1 MLFILISFSTLLFLV
16 PSKTTQNNNGVCS
29 LTGQTSSDP
38 FPSLT
43 KCYRFNNNACCTSV
57 HDDYINTSIGN
68 ILTTPCMRKYTELEE
83 LMCLGCHPYES
94 QYIDRTTSTLYI
106 CNSFAYKLW
115 NASSV
120 EELNQPTRKFDNC
133 GFKISD
139 YLAANSSISKRGQL
153 KDISPNGQY
162 IIPSESFKSFKIMI
176 DAIKVP
182 FYEDFHVELVDNS
195 KEDYRT
201 CFNGSGII
209 SISALFLTT
218 FSLLIL

>member
-1 MLFILISFSTLLFLV
+1 MLFILIPFFSLLFIAF
-16 PSKTTQNNNGVCS
+16 SKTTQNSNGICS
-29 LTGQTSSDP
+29 LTGKTSSDP

-68 ILTTPCMRKYTELEE
+68 ILTASCMRKYTELEE
-83 LMCLGCHPYES
+83 LMCLGCHPYEN
-94 QYIDRTTSTLYI
+94 QYIDRETNTIFI

-139 YLAANSSISKRGQL
+139 YLAKNTSIPKRGQL
-153 KDISPNGQY
+153 ENISPYGQY
-162 IIPSESFKSFKIMI
+162 IIPSESFKTFRIMI
-176 DAIKVP
+176 DAIRVP

-195 KEDYRT
+195 KENYRT
-201 CFNGSGII
+201 CFNGSGCLIF
-209 SISALFLTT
+209 SFFLTLT
-218 FSLLIL
+218 FTIFIL

>member
-1 MLFILISFSTLLFLV
+1 MLFILISFFTLLFLV
-16 PSKTTQNNNGVCS
+16 FSKTTPNTNGICS

-43 KCYRFNNNACCTSV
+43 RCYRFNNNACCTSV

-68 ILTTPCMRKYTELEE
+68 ILTASCMRKYTELEE

-94 QYIDRTTSTLYI
+94 QYIDRDTTTLYI

-120 EELNQPTRKFDNC
+120 EELEQPTRKFDNC

-139 YLAANSSISKRGQL
+139 YLAGNSSITKRGIL

-182 FYEDFHVELVDNS
+182 FYEDFHVELVDNT
-195 KEDYRT
+195 KDGYRT
-201 CFNGSGII
+201 CFNGSGF
-209 SISALFLTT
+209 LFFSVLSLTT
-218 FSLLIL
+218 FTLLIL